1 MRGETCVNHGA
12 REAEDAQSRHLPRQ
26 QGDGHREAEAGLVPG
41 HRYTAHCTALQ
52 WTVMRHLIIILLR
65 KYQLYT
71 YVFITRKITTTH
83 YYHIAFRSIV
93 KL

>member
-1 MRGETCVNHGA
+1 MSIMELGRLRTPSPAICPASKVTDML
-12 REAEDAQSRHLPRQ
+12 RLRPVWSLDIVIL
-26 QGDGHREAEAGLVPG
+26 L
-41 HRYTAHCTALQ
+41 TALHYSGE